1 MVSCGQC
8 DTLILFGGI
17 QDGGRTFCKP
27 LCHNRFVYQAT
38 LARLRE
44 SPSDPHLKQRT
55 LDAGRALAATTRKGS
70 GVAIFDEVALMN
82 DIQAACA
89 GAQQGAPPPSQS
101 PTLSIEQRM
110 RRLDD
115 LLSASVISEQEY
127 QAKRKELLAQL

>member
-82 DIQAACA
+82 DIQLRALALSKGPRPRRNPLPLASNNGCA
-89 GAQQGAPPPSQS
+89 GWM
-101 PTLSIEQRM
+101 TF
-110 RRLDD
+110 
-115 LLSASVISEQEY
+115 
-127 QAKRKELLAQL
+127 